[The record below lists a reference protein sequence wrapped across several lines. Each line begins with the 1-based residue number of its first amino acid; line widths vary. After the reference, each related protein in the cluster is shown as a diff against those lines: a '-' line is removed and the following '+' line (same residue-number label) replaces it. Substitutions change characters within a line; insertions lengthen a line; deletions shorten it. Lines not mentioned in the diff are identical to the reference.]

1 MSSITSERVAD
12 GAVALITMD
21 DGKANALT
29 KDAITTLVSLVDE
42 AVADPLLAGIVLA
55 GREGRFSGGFDLNVM
70 RSGDFQAMVD
80 LVADGGNLVRHLYR
94 SEIPIVAACTGHA
107 IAAGAF
113 MLLGCDMRVG
123 AAGDYKIGMNEVAIG
138 MVLPDWAM
146 TISRERVSKLH
157 LQRAVATARL
167 TNAEDAADVGF
178 IDVVVPLEDVVPR
191 AIEEAASYAALDRGA
206 YAQTMQNF
214 RGDVS
219 NTMAAQVEKD
229 RTVA

>member
-29 KDAITTLVSLVDE
+29 KDAIATLVSLVDE